1 MNERGE
7 KMRKKVVSF
16 LIAGVL
22 VLILGFVSTPAR
34 SELSLGVVGSY
45 YTPNFGKI
53 NDDLEEDF
61 NSPYGT
67 NLRFTGA
74 MIYTLMLGYDLAE
87 RFGLRLEYGSFES
100 KTSDTVSKTEDLWE
114 QSVDIDY
121 EVTVRPLLLSLTYRF
136 SPFYLGAG
144 VGSFSTE
151 AEGTFR
157 YEKYYGGSLV
167 DSEFNTDSD
176 SDSPSGLVLLVGFR
190 LGATPTFLNLEL
202 RYVVDTKAKL
212 EDVETE
218 VDLSG
223 LQFSLLGGFK
233 F

>member
-1 MNERGE
+1 
-7 KMRKKVVSF
+7 MRKKVISF
-16 LIAGVL
+16 LIAGVV

-34 SELSLGVVGSY
+34 SELSLGVLGGY
-45 YTPNFGKI
+45 YSPNFGKI

-61 NSPYGT
+61 NTPYGT
-67 NLRFTGA
+67 VLGFTGT
-74 MIYTLMLGYDLAE
+74 MMYGLTLGYDLPG

-100 KTSDTVSKTEDLWE
+100 KTSDAVSETEDLWE
-114 QSVDIDY
+114 QRVDIDCK
-121 EVTVRPLLLSLTYRF
+121 VTVRPLLLCLTYGL

-151 AEGTFR
+151 AEDTFT
-157 YEKYYGGSLV
+157 YELYHDGSLV
-167 DSEFNTDSD
+167 DSEFDTRSD
-176 SDSPSGLVLLVGFR
+176 SDRPSGLMLLVGFR
-190 LGATPTFLNLEL
+190 FGTKPTFLNLEL
-202 RYVVDTKAKL
+202 RYVVNTKAKL

-223 LQFSLLGGFK
+223 LQFSLLGGLK